1 MAMDRASGQR
11 MAGREASAKLP
22 ALTGLRF
29 LAASLVVAHHYLR
42 PALTSAPKWADN
54 IAGHGYTA
62 VGLFFLLSG
71 FVLAHRYLAPS
82 GEFRGSAAR
91 FLTARLARIYPVYL
105 LAFMLSAPFV
115 ISACLQVNTLG
126 RGILK
131 LSVNG
136 LLSLG
141 LLQSWTPWTAWYWN
155 APAWSLSVEAF
166 FYLSFPLFAPVVGRM
181 SKRMLLG
188 AIAAIWMIAMLVP
201 LACFFTRYGAA
212 DVPPIPFL
220 KLLLDPGPLFRLPEF
235 MAGVLLG
242 RYFSLLDKQK
252 ITRGPA
258 MVVFGFL
265 GWVAVLAA
273 GNSIPRLFFF
283 AGLLTPLSS
292 ILVLGLAHGRGW
304 LSAGLGK
311 PALVLLGEASYGVYI
326 LQWPVAHMFGIS
338 SGTRSFVEFVLFAVT
353 LNAVAILSLKHLE
366 SPARKFILR
375 FFSEGLKMAP
385 VLENASFEATLGSS
399 HFSASQLT
407 VMLAPGVPHTQEQTR
422 NQTSNIAVG

>member
-1 MAMDRASGQR
+1 
-11 MAGREASAKLP
+11 
-22 ALTGLRF
+22 
-29 LAASLVVAHHYLR
+29 
-42 PALTSAPKWADN
+42 
-54 IAGHGYTA
+54 
-62 VGLFFLLSG
+62 
-71 FVLAHRYLAPS
+71 
-82 GEFRGSAAR
+82 
-91 FLTARLARIYPVYL
+91 
-105 LAFMLSAPFV
+105 
-115 ISACLQVNTLG
+115 
-126 RGILK
+126 
-131 LSVNG
+131 
-136 LLSLG
+136 
-141 LLQSWTPWTAWYWN
+141 
-155 APAWSLSVEAF
+155 
-166 FYLSFPLFAPVVGRM
+166 LFAPVVGRM

-252 ITRGPA
+252 ITRGPE

-283 AGLLTPLSS
+283 AGLMTPLSS

-304 LSAGLGK
+304 LSAGLGT

-338 SGTRSFVEFVLFAVT
+338 SGTRSFVEFALFAVA
-353 LNAVAILSLKHLE
+353 LNVVAILSLKYLE
-366 SPARKFILR
+366 SPARKLILR
-375 FFSEGLKMAP
+375 CFSEKLKMAP
-385 VLENASFEATLGSS
+385 VLADASFEAAPDSNR
-399 HFSASQLT
+399 FSPPQVT
-407 VMLAPGVPHTQEQTR
+407 MMLVPGIPHIQEQTGDE
-422 NQTSNIAVG
+422 TSHIAAVTAAMASPRDRGV